1 MPGFIVTSTWGEDEG
16 TGKEERRREEFGE
29 SQRCGESREELDMIW
44 QLNCI
49 TKSQKFTVQYLFQ
62 KATLIILC
70 EASAHIAPYGQNPTL
85 PYFCHS
91 V

>member
-1 MPGFIVTSTWGEDEG
+1 MTVRDAVSHG
-16 TGKEERRREEFGE
+16 
-29 SQRCGESREELDMIW
+29 EELDMIW
-44 QLNCI
+44 QLNCL

-62 KATLIILC
+62 KATIIILC
-70 EASAHIAPYGQNPTL
+70 EASAHIAPYGRDPTL